1 MDGGNSDKRD
11 KRTKNVWWNE
21 YLSLMIKKIAY

>member
-1 MDGGNSDKRD
+1 MDSGNSDKRD

-21 YLSLMIKKIAY
+21 YLNLMIKKIAY